1 MNELLNEPAVW
12 VLVGLLTCA
21 FLTLLTAIRLRPVR
35 RRMLVLM
42 HEIQAEG
49 RLTPADKAWMRTEI
63 DRSRGYHLLLV
74 SPFAPFAIF
83 AAIAAGIAEG
93 WRPSIGYENR
103 IDEIKRDTD
112 LLHRKGV
119 EISEGI
125 DPMKGRY
132 WNDIRRQE
140 IYELSATLET
150 WSNPIAMLW
159 ILIWLGLAAPFLLI
173 GYLVSGTL
181 RPFLVNVWEP
191 FRDPVLKLFDLA
203 RWKAA

>member
-83 AAIAAGIAEG
+83 AAIAAGIG
-93 WRPSIGYENR
+93 RTPPS
-103 IDEIKRDTD
+103 
-112 LLHRKGV
+112 
-119 EISEGI
+119 
-125 DPMKGRY
+125 P
-132 WNDIRRQE
+132 
-140 IYELSATLET
+140 
-150 WSNPIAMLW
+150 
-159 ILIWLGLAAPFLLI
+159 
-173 GYLVSGTL
+173 
-181 RPFLVNVWEP
+181 
-191 FRDPVLKLFDLA
+191 
-203 RWKAA
+203 